1 MQLLLNLSQLNL
13 LLSNLLDFTVIC
25 SVGDVDSAIRF
36 CVRTIQIVE
45 VRWP

>member
-1 MQLLLNLSQLNL
+1 MSFIL
-13 LLSNLLDFTVIC
+13 TVRC
-25 SVGDVDSAIRF
+25 NVNVTASVSWF